1 MSDGHFI
8 GLGDKTTCGG
18 KVLDGDPSIN
28 IYGLLHA
35 CEGDRV
41 TCGKHPGIYKIL
53 GGISHMNSHGR
64 LMAGTLDSFSSCPCR
79 ARFIPSIYTAIY
91 RNESYERP
99 AMRRAAE
106 PAPVAQAHR
115 SAAQNQPTYRPSSHW
130 TPSALNSPQGV
141 EPGFYIVPQSTTR
154 DALEATL
161 FPTPDP
167 AVMAKFR
174 TLNPRTDNVKAG
186 SLIVLSDPNNFQCS
200 KEENQLLEAAALTHD
215 AINPLSAADA
225 DFMMRHREQIQSF
238 LAHSSTAIGAGETM
252 LARNLD
258 NLKTILQDIE
268 ALHQKAFLKDG
279 HLRSPEFFA
288 ERKNLL
294 ARLDTHLTALTR
306 RSAGIPDH
314 PNLKTALGISSRSL
328 VHRWSQAGAPG
339 QIPGY
344 ATHIQQ
350 LAKASTVIKHGGWV
364 GTAIGGGASYM
375 KVKNV
380 CSAGNQ
386 EACEKIKFTET
397 GSFVGSVGGG
407 AIVGAIL
414 SGSSVTAICIA
425 LGVPTA
431 GVASLACAVVVVGA
445 ASVTAGVV
453 GGAAGEQVGEKIY
466 EAVK

>member
-1 MSDGHFI
+1 MSDGYYI

-18 KVLDGDPSIN
+18 EVLEGGPRVN

-35 CEGDRV
+35 CEGDQV
-41 TCGKHPGIYKIL
+41 TCGKHPGVYKIL

-64 LMAGTLDSFSSCPCR
+64 LMAGTLDSLSSCPCR
-79 ARFIPSIYTAIY
+79 AQFIPSVYTATY
-91 RNESYERP
+91 RNGGNTQP
-99 AMRRAAE
+99 ATSRAAE
-106 PAPVAQAHR
+106 PPPMTQAR
-115 SAAQNQPTYRPSSHW
+115 TSAAPNQPTYSPSSHW
-130 TPSALNSPQGV
+130 TPSALNSPQPQ

-154 DALEATL
+154 EALEATL

-186 SLIVLSDPNNFQCS
+186 SLIVLSDPNNFLCS
-200 KEENQLLEAAALTHD
+200 KEENQLLEAAAVTND
-215 AINPLSAADA
+215 AISPLSASDA

-258 NLKTILQDIE
+258 NLKTILQEIE

-288 ERKNLL
+288 ERKKLL
-294 ARLDTHLTALTR
+294 ARLDTHLTSLTR
-306 RSAGIPDH
+306 KSAGIPDH

-328 VHRWSQAGAPG
+328 VHRWTQAGAPG

-386 EACEKIKFTET
+386 EACEKVKFTET

-407 AIVGAIL
+407 AIVGLAL
-414 SGSSVTAICIA
+414 SGSAVTTPCIA

-431 GVASLACAVVVVGA
+431 GIASLGCAVVAVGA

-453 GGAAGEQVGEKIY
+453 GGATGERIGEKIY
-466 EAVK
+466 EVVK

>member
-106 PAPVAQAHR
+106 PAPVAQAR
-115 SAAQNQPTYRPSSHW
+115 SSAAQNQSTYRPSSHW

-141 EPGFYIVPQSTTR
+141 EPGVYIVPQSTTR

-186 SLIVLSDPNNFQCS
+186 SLIVLGDPNNFQCS
-200 KEENQLLEAAALTHD
+200 KEENHLLEAAALTHD

-238 LAHSSTAIGAGETM
+238 LAHSSTAIGAGETI

-314 PNLKTALGISSRSL
+314 PHLKTALGISSRSL

-350 LAKASTVIKHGGWV
+350 LAKASTVIKRGGWV

-386 EACEKIKFTET
+386 EACEKIKFSET
-397 GSFVGSVGGG
+397 GSFVGSLGGG
-407 AIVGAIL
+407 AWAGAALSSAVVGGL
-414 SGSSVTAICIA
+414 CVG
-425 LGVPTA
+425 LGVPTVGIA
-431 GVASLACAVVVVGA
+431 PLVCGLVVVGA
-445 ASVTAGVV
+445 GSVAGGTM
-453 GGAAGEQVGEKIY
+453 GGAFGGWVGEKIY
-466 EAVK
+466 EAAE

>member
-64 LMAGTLDSFSSCPCR
+64 QMAGTLDSFSSCPCR

-106 PAPVAQAHR
+106 PAPVAQAR
-115 SAAQNQPTYRPSSHW
+115 SSAAQNQSTYRPSSLW
-130 TPSALNSPQGV
+130 TPSALNSPQGE

-154 DALEATL
+154 DALETTL

-186 SLIVLSDPNNFQCS
+186 SMIVLSDPNNFQCS
-200 KEENQLLEAAALTHD
+200 KEENQLLAAAALTHD

-258 NLKTILQDIE
+258 SLKTILQEIE

-328 VHRWSQAGAPG
+328 VHRWTQAGAPG

-350 LAKASTVIKHGGWV
+350 LAKASTVIKRGGWV

-397 GSFVGSVGGG
+397 GSFVGSLGGGALAGAALSTAVVGGLCVWLGIPTVGIAPLACGLVVVGAGSVGGG
-407 AIVGAIL
+407 ALGDAFGGWVGD
-414 SGSSVTAICIA
+414 
-425 LGVPTA
+425 
-431 GVASLACAVVVVGA
+431 
-445 ASVTAGVV
+445 
-453 GGAAGEQVGEKIY
+453 KIY
-466 EAVK
+466 ETVK